1 MLEQATTR
9 LHSLEQSLII
19 ERGKAKLHSSQ
30 SDKDAEINSLKQELK
45 LKQNMIDELARDN
58 MQLSDDVKRKDLK
71 SRN

>member
-1 MLEQATTR
+1 MEQVVITR

-19 ERGKAKLHSSQ
+19 ERGKAKLHSSK
-30 SDKDAEINSLKQELK
+30 SDKDAEVKSLKQELK